1 MQLKAGL
8 AQLGLS
14 ATALQREQLLT
25 FIELLHK
32 WNQAFNLTA
41 VRDPKQ
47 MISRHLLD
55 SLSILSFLE
64 GDQIL
69 DVGTGAGLPGIPL
82 SILCPEKHF
91 YLLDSHMKKQVFVD
105 KVVGLLSLKNVKPIH
120 ARVEAYQPEQKFST
134 IVTRAFATPEK
145 ILPLTTHLIAE
156 RGVWVAM
163 LGQAVPIALEA
174 GYCLKT
180 MQAIHVPGEK
190 AKRHVAIMIKEAE

>member
-1 MQLKAGL
+1 MRLEEGL

-14 ATALQREQLLT
+14 VSASQREQLLT

-41 VRDPKQ
+41 VRDPNQ

-55 SLSILSFLE
+55 SLSILPFLE
-64 GDQIL
+64 GDRIL
-69 DVGTGAGLPGIPL
+69 DLGTGGGLPGVPL

-91 YLLDSHMKKQVFVD
+91 YLLDSHTKKQVFLD
-105 KVVGLLSLKNVKPIH
+105 QVVNLLSLTNVKPIH

-145 ILPLTTHLIAE
+145 ILSLTAHLIE
-156 RGVWVAM
+156 ESGVWVAM
-163 LGQAVPIALEA
+163 LGQAVPITLEA
-174 GYCLKT
+174 GYCLKA
-180 MQAIHVPGEK
+180 MQALYVPGEK
-190 AKRHVAIMIKEAE
+190 AKRHVAIMTKEA